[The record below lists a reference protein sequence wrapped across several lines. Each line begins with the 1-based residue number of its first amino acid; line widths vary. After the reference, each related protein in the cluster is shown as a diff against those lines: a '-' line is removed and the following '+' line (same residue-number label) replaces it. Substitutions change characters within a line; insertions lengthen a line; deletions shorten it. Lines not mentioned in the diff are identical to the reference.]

1 MTFGEFGGRSTRD
14 PFPFTMKNRTI
25 TVTLAADRDAVFGY
39 LADLQNLPRWA
50 SAFCRELWKD
60 EKLWRA
66 RTPAGEDYLALLAH
80 EQTGVIDLLIG
91 QRPDEMTLFPLR
103 VVRQPHG
110 TVVVCTLFQAADWA
124 NEVFE
129 SYCASLTTG
138 LRGLIARYESGEL
151 CGNTLGGEPFY
162 PSLVTGKFYETWDFY
177 TTYLGFRTVHESDHY
192 VHLVHECGAQ
202 LGVLREELDGLLAEL
217 VSATDGRGFWL
228 NLDVADADAEHDRLR
243 KAGAEIVEPLAD
255 KPWGDRQFI
264 VRDPNGVLVAIS
276 HRLDANDQAA
286 TPELVAGA

>member
-1 MTFGEFGGRSTRD
+1 
-14 PFPFTMKNRTI
+14 MKNRTI
-25 TVTLAADRDAVFGY
+25 TVTLAADRDAVFGF
-39 LADLQNLPRWA
+39 LADLQNLPHWA
-50 SAFCRELWKD
+50 PAFCRELRKD

-66 RTPAGEDYLALLAH
+66 TTPAGEDYLALIAH

-110 TVVVCTLFQAADWA
+110 TVVVCTVFQAPDWA
-124 NEVFE
+124 DEVFDC
-129 SYCASLTTG
+129 YCASIVTS
-138 LRGLIARYESGEL
+138 LRGLILRYESGEL
-151 CGNTLGGEPFY
+151 GGSPLGGEPFY

-177 TTYLGFRTVHESDHY
+177 TAYLGFRTVYESDHY
-192 VHLVHECGAQ
+192 VHLAHECGAQ
-202 LGVLREELDGLLAEL
+202 LGVLREEMDGLRAEL

-228 NLDVADADAEHDRLR
+228 NLDVADADAEHERLR
-243 KAGAEIVEPLAD
+243 QAGAEIVEPIAD

-276 HRLDANDQAA
+276 HRLGASHQAA
-286 TPELVAGA
+286 TPELVADA